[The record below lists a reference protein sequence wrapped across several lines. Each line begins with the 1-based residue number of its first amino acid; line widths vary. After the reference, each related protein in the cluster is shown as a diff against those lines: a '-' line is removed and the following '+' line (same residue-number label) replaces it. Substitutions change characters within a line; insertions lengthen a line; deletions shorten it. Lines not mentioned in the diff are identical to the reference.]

1 MRLQESNPRG
11 LPEQPRRWPSEH
23 SSVPWRLFC
32 LVCACFVG
40 ARRPVQPPHGY
51 AVGTAGSFH
60 RQGRSGN
67 ERLNLPKI
75 VVQYLFVFG
84 LAQLD
89 LTSRNRR
96 VPPLALAQLIKE
108 IVPQERFIGGVF
120 PLINAV
126 AATTSQSQTEAAREH
141 ASTTSRAIGDLDR
154 P

>member
-1 MRLQESNPRG
+1 M
-11 LPEQPRRWPSEH
+11 
-23 SSVPWRLFC
+23 FC
-32 LVCACFVG
+32 G

-60 RQGRSGN
+60 CQGRSGN

-75 VVQYLFVFG
+75 LVQYLFVFG

-120 PLINAV
+120 PLINA
-126 AATTSQSQTEAAREH
+126 AAAAATSQSQTEAAREH

>member
-1 MRLQESNPRG
+1 M
-11 LPEQPRRWPSEH
+11 
-23 SSVPWRLFC
+23 FC
-32 LVCACFVG
+32 G

-75 VVQYLFVFG
+75 LVQYLFVFG

-89 LTSRNRR
+89 LTGRNRR

-120 PLINAV
+120 PLIS
-126 AATTSQSQTEAAREH
+126 AAAAATSQSQTEAAREH